1 MNKTEFLKAVAE
13 KAELSGRQA
22 QKAYD
27 AILAVVE
34 ETLKKGDKIQLVG
47 FGSFELKN
55 KPAREGINPST
66 KEKVK
71 IPASKTPNFKVG
83 KAFKEL
89 FN

>member
-1 MNKTEFLKAVAE
+1 MNKTEFLKAVAA

-22 QKAYD
+22 QNAYD

-34 ETLKKGDKIQLVG
+34 ETLKKGEKVQLVG

-55 KPAREGINPST
+55 KPAREGINPLT
-66 KEKVK
+66 KAKVK
-71 IPASKTPNFKVG
+71 IPASKAPSFKVG